1 MVGVIG
7 LVRLNT
13 TIISSSANGSRVIK
27 FKSQPLKSSLS
38 ICFFKIQFSTLYFS
52 NLHVAILLG
61 QYFFFTVARANTQ
74 KIFSLRTLKMTGNFL
89 HEKLVHIK
97 LQKEESIKKP
107 KQKIKFQKLLEKI
120 KAEQNS
126 KLEKTVNT
134 QVLGGGKFAKLK
146 ERI

>member
-1 MVGVIG
+1 
-7 LVRLNT
+7 
-13 TIISSSANGSRVIK
+13 
-27 FKSQPLKSSLS
+27 
-38 ICFFKIQFSTLYFS
+38 
-52 NLHVAILLG
+52 
-61 QYFFFTVARANTQ
+61 
-74 KIFSLRTLKMTGNFL
+74 MTGNFL